1 MKPIQIDFK
10 PSSSLGLIIFA
21 MGSGASAIILNLP
34 ALNAQIK
41 LLLVMMTLVAVIYH
55 ICRYGLL
62 MLPWSCVAL
71 KINSKNQLQ
80 VIYRNGRLV
89 CVDVC
94 RDTVVT
100 PYLTVINC
108 KAHDANFFA
117 RLLALHIVI
126 LPDMLDAENF
136 RQLRVWLRWG
146 KPDKLNL
153 LQHIDD

>member
-1 MKPIQIDFK
+1 MPVQIDFK
-10 PSSSLGLIIFA
+10 PSYTLMFMLCA
-21 MGSGASAIILNLP
+21 MGLGASAIILMLP
-34 ALNAQIK
+34 VMYAQIK
-41 LLLVMMTLVAVIYH
+41 LLLLMLIITAVIYH
-55 ICRYGLL
+55 MCRYGLL

-80 VIYRNGRLV
+80 VLYRNGRLV

-108 KAHDANFFA
+108 KANDANFFV
-117 RLLALHIVI
+117 RLFALHIII

-146 KPDKLNL
+146 RSDKLNL
-153 LQHIDD
+153 LQH